1 MVTFG
6 LIQPMLL
13 PSIDQSPGWT
23 STWPTSPIF
32 KVVSDQAPAKVLETS
47 VRTLL
52 SRDSTTVIPSNSRL
66 ATRFTMDQESSLSPS
81 SHKPWLTNSLILLSM
96 VTSLIPSST
105 LWMPQI
111 HSNFSCRALVVLP
124 PSEVL
129 HVTTLLSNSPLVKD
143 TV

>member
-13 PSIDQSPGWT
+13 
-23 STWPTSPIF
+23 PTSPIF

-66 ATRFTMDQESSLSPS
+66 ATRFTMDQESSLSLS
-81 SHKPWLTNSLILLSM
+81 SHKP
-96 VTSLIPSST
+96 
-105 LWMPQI
+105 
-111 HSNFSCRALVVLP
+111 
-124 PSEVL
+124 
-129 HVTTLLSNSPLVKD
+129 
-143 TV
+143 